1 MPRRVPIGALLL
13 VLACGPNQDQ
23 ISTTSSAAPATTAT
37 TAAPVTTAE
46 STTST
51 TTVASTTTSKPLLG
65 LTYTLVVGG
74 LPFPTMLT
82 PRPGEDAI
90 YFATKGGQVWRMGEG
105 AILDIS
111 DRVTNSGEQ
120 GLLGMAFHPDDP
132 SRLFLHYSDG
142 NGNTTVSEFVDDG
155 GFDASAERIFL
166 QVVQPAANH
175 NGGTIAFGPDGY
187 LWVALGDGGG
197 GGDTFGTGQTTDDL
211 LGGLLR
217 LNVDATQ
224 PYEIPPDN
232 PFIDGGGAPEVWAV
246 GLRNPWRAS
255 FDEGLIYI
263 GDVGQNGFEEINVAP
278 VDAPALNY
286 GWPVMEGLHCFE
298 PPQGCD
304 IAGFTLPVVE
314 VAHSDSG
321 TCSITGGVV
330 YRGSAIPEL
339 SGHYLYS
346 DYCGG
351 WLRSFLFDGVT
362 ATQQQDWTEQVGVP
376 GPVASFGRDTA
387 GEVYVLTTE
396 AIFRIDPIR

>member
-1 MPRRVPIGALLL
+1 MRRRVLIGAVLL
-13 VLACGPNQDQ
+13 VFACGSTQDQ
-23 ISTTSSAAPATTAT
+23 ISTTSRPL
-37 TAAPVTTAE
+37 P

-51 TTVASTTTSKPLLG
+51 TPVTTAGSDSTTTTAPATTTIPALSG
-65 LTYTLVVGG
+65 LTYTEVFGG

-90 YFATKGGQVWRMGEG
+90 YFATKNGQVWRMGEG
-105 AILDIS
+105 VILDIS

-142 NGNTTVSEFVDDG
+142 NGDTTVSEFVDDG

-197 GGDTFGTGQTTDDL
+197 GGDTFGTGQTSDDL

-263 GDVGQNGFEEINVAP
+263 GDVGQNLFEEINVAP

-286 GWPVMEGLHCFE
+286 GWPVTEGLHCFE
-298 PPQGCD
+298 PLEACD
-304 IAGFTLPVVE
+304 MAEFTLPVVE

-339 SGHYLYS
+339 TGHYFYS

-351 WLRSFLFDGVT
+351 WLRSFLFDGAI
-362 ATQQQDWTEQVGVP
+362 ATHHQDWTEQVGVP
-376 GPVASFGRDTA
+376 GRVSSFGRDSA

>member
-1 MPRRVPIGALLL
+1 
-13 VLACGPNQDQ
+13 
-23 ISTTSSAAPATTAT
+23 
-37 TAAPVTTAE
+37 
-46 STTST
+46 
-51 TTVASTTTSKPLLG
+51 
-65 LTYTLVVGG
+65 
-74 LPFPTMLT
+74 MLT

>member
-197 GGDTFGTGQTTDDL
+197 GGDTFGTGQTSDDL

>member
-1 MPRRVPIGALLL
+1 MPSRVPIGALLL
-13 VLACGPNQDQ
+13 VLACGPVQDQ
-23 ISTTSSAAPATTAT
+23 ISTTSSAEPATTAT
-37 TAAPVTTAE
+37 TAAPSTTDTAPATTTAAP
-46 STTST
+46 T
-51 TTVASTTTSKPLLG
+51 TTIPALLG
-65 LTYTLVVGG
+65 LTYTEVSGG
-74 LPFPTMLT
+74 LPFPIMLT

-90 YFATKGGQVWRMGEG
+90 YFATKNGQVWRLGEG
-105 AILDIS
+105 VILDIS

-120 GLLGMAFHPDDP
+120 GLLGMAFHPDDA
-132 SRLFLHYSDG
+132 SRLFLHYSDE

-155 GFDASAERIFL
+155 GFDASVERIFL
-166 QVVQPAANH
+166 EVVQPAANH

-187 LWVALGDGGG
+187 LWIALGDGGG
-197 GGDTFGTGQTTDDL
+197 GGDTFGTGQKTDEL

-217 LNVDATQ
+217 LDVDGTQ
-224 PYEIPPDN
+224 PYEIPPEN

-263 GDVGQNGFEEINVAP
+263 GDVGQNAFEEINVAP

-286 GWPVMEGLHCFE
+286 GWPVTEGHHCFE

-304 IAGFTLPVVE
+304 TAGFTLPVVE
-314 VAHSDSG
+314 VAHTDSG

-339 SGHYLYS
+339 SGHYFYS
-346 DYCGG
+346 DHCGG
-351 WLRSFLFDGVT
+351 WLRSFLFDGAT
-362 ATQQQDWTEQVGVP
+362 ATQQEDWTEQVGVL
-376 GPVASFGRDTA
+376 GRVVSFGRDAA
-387 GEVYVLTTE
+387 GEAYVLTAE

>member
-82 PRPGEDAI
+82 PRPGEDAV
-90 YFATKGGQVWRMGEG
+90 YFATKNGHVWRMGEG

-298 PPQGCD
+298 PAQGCD

-351 WLRSFLFDGVT
+351 WLRSFLFDGAT